1 MKENNSWESS
11 KDCNGVLRKALL
23 IQDCKIEK
31 RHEREKPLLFKLQ
44 MKGKNGILLFV
55 EFLKGL
61 LEDRK

>member
-1 MKENNSWESS
+1 MHKLVMHYL
-11 KDCNGVLRKALL
+11 DVR
-23 IQDCKIEK
+23 EK
-31 RHEREKPLLFKLQ
+31 RPRNEFEENIERERIRPKKSFSK